1 MGFCVGMAYNWKNYF
16 VGLQA
21 QFNNYSYSKGE
32 SKVRLFDWYAR
43 AALGVRL

>member
-1 MGFCVGMAYNWKNYF
+1 MNKDNHFKHGLLGGF

-32 SKVRLFDWYAR
+32 CKVRLFDWYAR

>member
-1 MGFCVGMAYNWKNYF
+1 MGFCAGMAYNWKNYF

-32 SKVRLFDWYAR
+32 CKAGSSTGMPVQRW
-43 AALGVRL
+43 V